1 MYFFAWFFPVDPK
14 KRGIWIVRVNP
25 QFKLAPD
32 IGARLIF
39 IPLSLL
45 MDAGAQRF
53 KKDESKRESWSAK
66 RVIDQR

>member
-1 MYFFAWFFPVDPK
+1 VYFFAWFFPVDPK
-14 KRGIWIVRVNP
+14 KRAIWIVRVIRN
-25 QFKLAPD
+25 QGGIVISA
-32 IGARLIF
+32 GRLIF
-39 IPLSLL
+39 IPLSLP